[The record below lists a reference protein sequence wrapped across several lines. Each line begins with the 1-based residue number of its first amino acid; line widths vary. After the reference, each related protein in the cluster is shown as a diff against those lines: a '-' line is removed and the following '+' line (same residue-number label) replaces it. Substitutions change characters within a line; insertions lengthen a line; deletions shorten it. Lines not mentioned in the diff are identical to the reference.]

1 MGGRSGKQSHCFG
14 VIPIPKKRNSIGVIL
29 LQTIQNHLIFSFQ
42 IFPLLSLPVE
52 NSPKK
57 RSKSTKLL
65 KPPCSTFSIFGAL
78 CCTSACH
85 LNQPSHSEL
94 AAILLISSYVST
106 EQNHWASPFLLFWKK
121 WYFCWSFHEIPD
133 PTTATILRNPNLF
146 FYSKKNCWLT
156 PSLVPD
162 LPLDLKAT
170 PSVSHHACCG
180 GNHTSPPRKQRSGLS
195 NNNCLRPVDFPP
207 KSSEKKGSGF
217 QDCVFST
224 QLLPKK
230 MSFVSRKTSKR
241 RWSKT

>member
-106 EQNHWASPFLLFWKK
+106 EQNHWASPFLLFWKNDIFVGVSMRFLILQLPQFSETPT
-121 WYFCWSFHEIPD
+121 YFFTQKKTVGWLPVWSQTYHWTLRLRHRCHIMHVVVG
-133 PTTATILRNPNLF
+133 TTLAPQENN
-146 FYSKKNCWLT
+146 
-156 PSLVPD
+156 V
-162 LPLDLKAT
+162 LD
-170 PSVSHHACCG
+170 
-180 GNHTSPPRKQRSGLS
+180 
-195 NNNCLRPVDFPP
+195 
-207 KSSEKKGSGF
+207 
-217 QDCVFST
+217 
-224 QLLPKK
+224 
-230 MSFVSRKTSKR
+230 
-241 RWSKT
+241 